1 MVAYHE
7 LQRSYG
13 GPKQVLI
20 GCASII
26 SGIIWKKKDFFCS
39 FCKSSTAGIISI
51 FLKFLE
57 RNITRVMTCLSR
69 KNDCFQVLYIW

>member
-7 LQRSYG
+7 LWRSSG

-26 SGIIWKKKDFFCS
+26 SGIIWKKDF
-39 FCKSSTAGIISI
+39 I
-51 FLKFLE
+51 FALFVKVAL
-57 RNITRVMTCLSR
+57 LA
-69 KNDCFQVLYIW
+69 

>member
-26 SGIIWKKKDFFCS
+26 SGIRVIWKKTDF
-39 FCKSSTAGIISI
+39 I
-51 FLKFLE
+51 FALFAKVAL
-57 RNITRVMTCLSR
+57 LA
-69 KNDCFQVLYIW
+69 